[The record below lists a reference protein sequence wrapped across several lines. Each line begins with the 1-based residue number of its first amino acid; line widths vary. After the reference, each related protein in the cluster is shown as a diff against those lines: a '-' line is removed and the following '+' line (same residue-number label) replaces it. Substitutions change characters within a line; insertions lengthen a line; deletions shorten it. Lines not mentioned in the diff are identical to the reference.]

1 MKQPCDSR
9 FLLRPY
15 ATQSKCAHHLLCTLA
30 ACHEKNNKG
39 HDLRGCCHNDNPFVS
54 SIFNADFFSWNRQ
67 LFFPS
72 VNINCP
78 FKLFQN
84 FISSL
89 KFYRIIKHRIR
100 FHYRETLL
108 RGLPLCLACSSIWL
122 VNSEM
127 TEFQS
132 CSEQVNYKSNERVVT
147 IVTSITGR
155 PHNVFGNNNCW
166 HETNRIWGL
175 WIKLWNLHI

>member
-1 MKQPCDSR
+1 MPLSR
-9 FLLRPY
+9 RIVNYFETAVWLTFSF
-15 ATQSKCAHHLLCTLA
+15 ATIMQRNRCAHTTCFA
-30 ACHEKNNKG
+30 PWRRVNIKKNYKG

-132 CSEQVNYKSNERVVT
+132 CSDAGE
-147 IVTSITGR
+147 
-155 PHNVFGNNNCW
+155 
-166 HETNRIWGL
+166 
-175 WIKLWNLHI
+175 LHK